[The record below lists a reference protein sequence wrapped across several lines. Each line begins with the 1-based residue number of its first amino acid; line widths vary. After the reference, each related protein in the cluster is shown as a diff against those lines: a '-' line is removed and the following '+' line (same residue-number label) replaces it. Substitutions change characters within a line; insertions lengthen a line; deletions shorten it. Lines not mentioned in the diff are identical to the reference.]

1 MGRTV
6 IALVLALAGCRTSP
20 PAEAVL
26 TLVPAGMRITGSA
39 APAANDP
46 DTECLIA
53 GAALEATIH
62 VSRSPVTLIVIA
74 FTPTPATVPSF
85 ELSVDERLVAAD
97 VVSTV
102 ASKIVAYNVSPE
114 PGEHRLRVG
123 MPGNSPG
130 VLCVQQVAM
139 THR

>member
-6 IALVLALAGCRTSP
+6 IAMLLALAACRTTP
-20 PAEAVL
+20 PEEAVL
-26 TLVPAGMRITGSA
+26 TLVPAAMRITGQA

-46 DTECLIA
+46 NTECLIA

-62 VSRSPVTLIVIA
+62 VSRSPVTLILIA

-85 ELSVDERLVAAD
+85 ELQVDGRLIAAD
-97 VVSTV
+97 VVPTV

-114 PGEHRLRVG
+114 PGEHLLRIG
-123 MPGNSPG
+123 MPGDSPG
-130 VLCVQQVAM
+130 VLCMQQVAM